1 MSLDCGKSQVEL
13 RGASPALPETG
24 WTVEQCEL
32 YRLSAL
38 WNPETCRDTVE
49 LETELSNLCALHP
62 LQPMLQLLQCNIGL
76 CIYCRARALGRV
88 MSRQSLDPIV
98 DIARRSLDTVNEL
111 VQASSPWWH
120 ILNMAFQIVY
130 ILLIITLYPT
140 NRKGNHIT
148 SFARCFSNQSPG
160 IFHCSRL
167 VEIATFCLNG
177 RDSDSGRSV
186 FGSHDACLNDR
197 VTSAGIDAC

>member
-1 MSLDCGKSQVEL
+1 MSLDCGKSRVEL

-24 WTVEQCEL
+24 CTVEQCEL

-98 DIARRSLDTVNEL
+98 DIARRSLDTERTRPGL
-111 VQASSPWWH
+111 VSVVAYSKHGLPDC
-120 ILNMAFQIVY
+120 VY
-130 ILLIITLYPT
+130 PAYNNPIPY
-140 NRKGNHIT
+140 
-148 SFARCFSNQSPG
+148 
-160 IFHCSRL
+160 
-167 VEIATFCLNG
+167 
-177 RDSDSGRSV
+177 
-186 FGSHDACLNDR
+186 
-197 VTSAGIDAC
+197 